1 MSNKETTMNN
11 RKDHHNILHAILRM
25 LVCLMLLMACVPVA
39 GETVHAATTYTAQGK
54 LVLSASKKKGVEQE
68 DSDMPGDVDHFDGLH
83 LDEGYQFTTDI
94 EGTLT
99 LVYTAKNIPQN
110 NCIAFRVYDANT
122 EERVMYSKSSPKET
136 GSTSASN
143 SVSKILSPGTYVISS
158 FVLKQTSATLSVY
171 FLPTVN
177 SITLPDMT
185 LQTGDSVSLK
195 DVLTTDPTEYLA
207 YCKSQAVW
215 TSDNENVA
223 AVDTNGK
230 VTAKVAGMAQIT
242 MENPDGTTASCTITV
257 LDSGTGT
264 SITPTTVQLSKESYT
279 YSGKENKP
287 TVTILDQDGNAIPSD
302 LVTVKYSNNINAGTA
317 KVLVTV
323 NASTITQEDGS
334 IYSYH
339 SATLTKTYTIKA
351 ATAKKVTV
359 PKTSVSYKLT
369 GHWEDNSHNYFE
381 VDGQTPQ
388 KVTVYDSKGKKID
401 ASNYT
406 VSYSS
411 TKHAGKVTVTVK
423 LNKNYGK
430 KRLTTSYTIKVN
442 SKTTKL
448 FPKRTYYKYTSDTS
462 ASYSYTKM
470 SAKNLKK
477 LLPYGDKDVEQD
489 IVSDTPAYTNRTLYR
504 EIEDYTEQWGD
515 VQSLKFTGTI
525 GDLIQCCVQGKVS
538 EIKDCSS
545 DPYKKYK
552 VICEDGTEYYIMY
565 NNMLG
570 LKSGYK
576 MVWIWGSCQ
585 TVYAY
590 IKP

>member
-1 MSNKETTMNN
+1 M
-11 RKDHHNILHAILRM
+11 
-25 LVCLMLLMACVPVA
+25 A

-54 LVLSASKKKGVEQE
+54 LVLSASKKKGEVYTDKGFPVYAGIYTNTTNDKWEIP
-68 DSDMPGDVDHFDGLH
+68 DDT
-83 LDEGYQFTTDI
+83 YYFTTTV
-94 EGTLT
+94 EGTMT
-99 LVYTAKNIPQN
+99 INYSAKNVPDN
-110 NCIAFRVYDANT
+110 DCAVFKVYDAKTTDGIPILKGSVNPST
-122 EERVMYSKSSPKET
+122 T
-136 GSTSASN
+136 GATSGSD
-143 SVSKILSPGTYVISS
+143 SISIVLSPGTYIISS
-158 FVLKQTSATLSVY
+158 YIPKETSATLSIY

-177 SITLPDMT
+177 SITLPDTT

-230 VTAKVAGMAQIT
+230 VTAKSAGTAQIT
-242 MENPDGTTASCTITV
+242 MSNPDGTTATCTITV
-257 LDSGTGT
+257 LDSGAGT

-323 NASTITQEDGS
+323 SADTRVQDDGS
-334 IYSYH
+334 AYAFH
-339 SATLTKTYTIKA
+339 AATLTKTYTIKA

-359 PKTSVSYKLT
+359 PKASVSYKLT

-388 KVTVYDSKGKKID
+388 KVTVYDSKGKKVD

-430 KRLTTSYTIKVN
+430 KKLTTSYTIKVN

-504 EIEDYTEQWGD
+504 EIESYEEQWGTI
-515 VQSLKFTGTI
+515 QSLKFTGTI
-525 GDLIQCCVQGKVS
+525 GDLIQCCVQGKVT
-538 EIKDCSS
+538 EIKEWKGEYS
-545 DPYKKYK
+545 YEYK
-552 VICEDGTEYYIMY
+552 VTCEDGTEYRIMY

-576 MVWIWGSCQ
+576 MVWIWGSCP
-585 TVYAY
+585 TTYAY